1 MEKRLWQSSS
11 PFDPAFYL
19 AHHEVPPNRR
29 VSLHTHEYSEIALIE
44 TGDGRHTVNDVTSS
58 LSPGDILLIRPKD
71 YHTME
76 SGKHGLG
83 LSNLA
88 FPLSHA
94 TELENRYLSDRLR
107 YFRSDEK
114 LPWSTHL
121 DAESYTQVE
130 NLFNNLAHAV
140 PNRFELERALMNLFA
155 ILQKPF
161 TDLPLGHAPDWLRH
175 ACIKMH
181 QPANLAE
188 GIPALI
194 HFASRSPE
202 HTARELRKHSGLTPT
217 EFINRLRIDHTA
229 RLLCTTDKSILEIAL
244 ECGFENQ
251 GHFHRCFK
259 ARFETTPLKYRK
271 RNHAMIF

>member
-11 PFDPAFYL
+11 PDDPTHYL
-19 AHHEVPPNRR
+19 AHHEVPPSRR

-44 TGDGRHTVNDVTSS
+44 SGDGRHTVNGETSP
-58 LSPGDILLIRPKD
+58 LKPGDILLIRPSD
-71 YHTME
+71 CHTMLA
-76 SGKHGLG
+76 GKHGLG

-88 FPLSHA
+88 FPMSHA
-94 TELENRYLSDRLR
+94 IDLENRYLPDHLR
-107 YFRSDEK
+107 YFRSSEK

-121 DAESYTQVE
+121 DAESYTQAE

-161 TDLPLGHAPDWLRH
+161 TDLPLGSAPDWLRH
-175 ACIKMH
+175 ACVEMH
-181 QPANLAE
+181 KPAHLTE

-194 HFASRSPE
+194 RFAGRSKE
-202 HTARELRKHSGLTPT
+202 HTSRELRKYSGFTPT

-229 RLLCTTDKSILEIAL
+229 RLLCTTDKSVLEIAL

-251 GHFHRCFK
+251 GYFHRCFK
-259 ARFETTPLKYRK
+259 TRFGTTPLKYRK
-271 RNHAMIF
+271 KNHAMIF